1 MYSLYIVQEG
11 DTLDSIARKTGVS
24 SNVIANINSLEPLY
38 TPQAGD
44 KLVIPIQNTSIF
56 ERYEIKKGD
65 SLYKIAQLYNTT
77 VDTLAKING
86 LSSDDYIY
94 PGNILL
100 VPRKG
105 IKIYVTEE
113 GDTISKISKK
123 VNVPAGQ
130 LLNQNPN
137 VTLAEDQ
144 MIIYY

>member
-1 MYSLYIVQEG
+1 MYTLYIVKEG
-11 DTLDSIARKTGVS
+11 DTLDSIANKTGVS
-24 SNVIANINSLEPLY
+24 ANVIANINSLEPLY
-38 TPQAGD
+38 SPQAGD

-65 SLYKIAQLYNTT
+65 NLYKIAQLYDTT

-86 LSSDDYIY
+86 LSSSDYIY

-113 GDTISKISKK
+113 GDTISTISKK

>member
-1 MYSLYIVQEG
+1 MYTLYIVKEG
-11 DTLDSIARKTGVS
+11 DTLDSIAAKTGVS
-24 SNVIANINSLEPLY
+24 PNVIANINSLEPLY
-38 TPQAGD
+38 SPQAGD
-44 KLVIPIQNTSIF
+44 KLVIPVQNTSIF

-65 SLYKIAQLYNTT
+65 SLYKIAQLYDTT

-86 LSSDDYIY
+86 LSSTDYIY

-123 VNVPAGQ
+123 VNIPAGQ

-137 VTLAEDQ
+137 VNLAEDQ